1 MSTNHRAVVIGCGNV
16 GAQWGTEPNRPQP
29 ASHAAALKANERT
42 ELVGLVDQD
51 PVQLKKVGE
60 FYGVATYV
68 DAAEALSALK
78 PDLVVVATPPST
90 HEALFKIAV
99 DAGVRLVICEKPL
112 SDTLEAAQRMT
123 DLIKSSP
130 VLAMVNHQRR
140 YAPLFRAAKER
151 IKQGELGDIQ
161 QVSAYYTN
169 GLLNN
174 GTHTI
179 DTLRFLLQDEV
190 AWVIGIEN
198 KINTVAP
205 AGGLNIDGLIGFTK
219 GTTVSLQSLNN
230 DAYILHDFS
239 FYGTKGL
246 LEIHKYGFRFE
257 WTPANVVTLPGIKE
271 LDWDSTQVSLES
283 GSMIAGTTAHAV
295 ECLDGATPEGSIE
308 DGYKTMQVLQA
319 LLESA
324 KQGGVKISI

>member
-1 MSTNHRAVVIGCGNV
+1 MSTTYKAVVIGCGNV
-16 GAQWGTEPNRPQP
+16 GARWGTELNRPQP
-29 ASHAAALKANERT
+29 ASHAAALKANPRT

-60 FYGVATYV
+60 FYGVPTYA
-68 DAAEALSALK
+68 DAAEALAALK

-90 HEALFKIAV
+90 HEALFKVAV

-112 SDTLEAAQRMT
+112 SDTLEAAKRMA
-123 DLIKSSP
+123 DMSKASS

-140 YAPLFRAAKER
+140 YAPLFRDAKTR
-151 IKQGELGDIQ
+151 IKAGELGDIQ

-190 AWVIGIEN
+190 AWVIGIKNEN
-198 KINTVAP
+198 NVAAP

-219 GTTVSLQSLNN
+219 GTAVTLQSLNN
-230 DAYILHDFS
+230 DAYIAHDFS
-239 FYGTKGL
+239 FYGSKGL

-257 WTPANVVTLPGIKE
+257 WTPANIVTLPGVLE
-271 LDWDSTQVSLES
+271 LDWDSTSVSVET
-283 GSMIAGTTAHAV
+283 GSMIAATTAHAV
-295 ECLDGATPEGSIE
+295 ECLDGTSPEGTIE
-308 DGYKTMQVLQA
+308 DGYKTMQVLEA
-319 LLESA
+319 LLLSA
-324 KQGGVKISI
+324 RQGGVKISI